1 MADPLDAPRIMRR
14 WMVGSGI
21 GAVVSLPLLFGG
33 IIGLVHAT
41 DHRSQATGILW
52 TVVGG
57 ILLLTGV
64 LLFFLFRSQADEAE
78 WLAGKI
84 GSDVL
89 VRWSYS
95 AEEKARFSTHLAQPG
110 DFSAKYFKVYTLIIT
125 AIAVAV
131 GAYAYWGNN
140 SLLNGL
146 EAAGMVGGFFESAV
160 VLARLRTKA
169 ALRDRQ
175 GLLNGVIIGRSGVLA
190 SNGYWEWRGAGRR
203 LSSVSFQPGDP
214 AFVLID
220 IYAGPVSE
228 KLDDAI
234 VNGSRTLWALT
245 AGAVSLVPKVQSH
258 FIVPIPVPAGREQ
271 EAQQLVATLSENIHS

>member
-1 MADPLDAPRIMRR
+1 
-14 WMVGSGI
+14 MVGSGI
-21 GAVVSLPLLFGG
+21 GAVISLPLLVGG

-41 DHRSQATGILW
+41 DHRSQAIGILG
-52 TVVGG
+52 TVIGG

-64 LLFFLFRSQADEAE
+64 LLFFLFRSKADNAE

-131 GAYAYWGNN
+131 GAYVYWGNN

-146 EAAGMVGGFFESAV
+146 EGAGMLGGFLESAV
-160 VLARLRTKA
+160 VLAR
-169 ALRDRQ
+169 
-175 GLLNGVIIGRSGVLA
+175 
-190 SNGYWEWRGAGRR
+190 
-203 LSSVSFQPGDP
+203 
-214 AFVLID
+214 
-220 IYAGPVSE
+220 
-228 KLDDAI
+228 
-234 VNGSRTLWALT
+234 
-245 AGAVSLVPKVQSH
+245 
-258 FIVPIPVPAGREQ
+258 
-271 EAQQLVATLSENIHS
+271 